1 MWALDVLEGAL
12 GTWNSYMA
20 QIWAIVTQSPKEF
33 MGGAIWP
40 AIEQIFSVLQGIGYG
55 LLILFFAMSFFKQS
69 TSFRELRH
77 PEQVFRLF
85 LRFVLAQ
92 AAITYGLEII
102 NFIFEVTG
110 GITSSIATSLG
121 SLHEVAATLPD
132 EIRTAAEDANIIQSV
147 ISGVVG
153 LVFTG
158 IVICLSMMMLTKVY
172 GRFFRV
178 YLYVALAPLPLSA
191 FGGELT
197 SRHGRTFI
205 QSFIGVCLEAAV
217 IVLACIV
224 YSAFISS
231 NDLPS
236 VDFGEG
242 SIGMMVGYMA
252 GVIFQMLILL
262 GIVSAADRV
271 VKDMLAL

>member
-1 MWALDVLEGAL
+1 M
-12 GTWNSYMA
+12 
-20 QIWAIVTQSPKEF
+20 
-33 MGGAIWP
+33 
-40 AIEQIFSVLQGIGYG
+40 
-55 LLILFFAMSFFKQS
+55 
-69 TSFRELRH
+69 
-77 PEQVFRLF
+77 FRLF

-217 IVLACIV
+217 VVLACIV

-231 NDLPS
+231 NELPS

-262 GIVSAADRV
+262 GIVSTADRV